1 MRIFLTN
8 DDGLYSPGIRAVAE
22 ALAGEHELTISAP
35 DAERSGTAHS
45 FTFLTVL
52 RASETRLKGLEN
64 VPAFAVSG
72 TPADCVKLAIGN
84 LAPMPDLVISGI
96 NLGANRGTDVF
107 YSGTVAGAMEAALNG
122 VRAIAVSNV
131 AFPPHEFGASIE
143 ALRCG
148 MRLMQKDGSLT
159 LLNINAPDTDEK
171 NLKGCMI
178 TPLSRQCYKPR
189 YDMRTDPYGRPY
201 YWASR
206 EMISR
211 SSPETDD
218 DERWTK
224 QGYAAI
230 TPLLTCLCDHGAI
243 DRLNQ
248 LMREDAR

>member
-1 MRIFLTN
+1 MRILLTN
-8 DDGLYSPGIRAVAE
+8 DDGLYSPGIRAIAE
-22 ALAGEHELTISAP
+22 ALCGEHELTISAP

-52 RASETRLKGLEN
+52 RASETRLVGLEGI
-64 VPAFAVSG
+64 PAFAVSG

-122 VRAIAVSNV
+122 IRAIAISNV
-131 AFPPHEFGASIE
+131 AFPPHEFGASIR
-143 ALRCG
+143 ALRFG
-148 MRLMQKDGSLT
+148 MRLMERDESIM
-159 LLNINAPDTDEK
+159 LLNINAPDTDEER
-171 NLKGCMI
+171 LKGCVI
-178 TPLSRQCYKPR
+178 TPLSRQCYKPQ
-189 YDMRTDPYGRPY
+189 YDMRKDPYGRPY
-201 YWASR
+201 YWASP

-230 TPLLTCLCDHGAI
+230 TPLLTCLCDHDALE
-243 DRLNQ
+243 RLNQ
-248 LMREDAR
+248 LMREDVR